1 MIIELKDSLIK
12 QALDE
17 HLECEIYE
25 YWEPEELKASDVPS
39 KSVLIKSLMDNEKF
53 QKDLQASIL
62 KNIMD
67 NEVLYEAIWNVR
79 DKASMKVVR
88 DIENR
93 LRDKQEEIHKERRV
107 HDSIEFLKK
116 NGFTIV
122 SSKLVPST
130 KLKE

>member
-1 MIIELKDSLIK
+1 MLIELKDSLIK

-25 YWEPEELKASDVPS
+25 CWDTDELEQANVCS

-53 QKDLQASIL
+53 QKDLLNSIL
-62 KNIMD
+62 KQMKDEEI
-67 NEVLYEAIWNVR
+67 LYEAIWNVR

-122 SSKLVPST
+122 SSKLVPF
-130 KLKE
+130 